1 MTNFPPPGGYPGQ
14 PPQPGPYGPPPG
26 QQYGPPQGQYA
37 GPPPQQGFGWGPQF
51 GPPGYGPPGPPPKK
65 KSNTGLIVGLGIIGA
80 AVVGVGLIALALRSD
95 GGDPTAEPPR
105 WTPSAQ
111 TPTYSPTYEPT
122 NEPTADP
129 TIPTAEPPTVAPPTR
144 PRPTKTT
151 PPPPPKPSDV
161 QVVRRD
167 KFYFTGLHTSVGCR
181 EPAVRPT
188 SARNAANYHGIVIR
202 TCLDRA
208 FVRQLRAAGDP
219 SKAPAIIYWSGSVN
233 TPCSGGASTVSF
245 FCSVND
251 TVYILLD
258 EPLELWQKWGS
269 AGSRG
274 RIAARMRMTHLTAHE
289 YGHHLQHASG
299 ILAAAHDLE
308 YDANSRDAALEW
320 SRRIE
325 LQASCFAAV
334 FVSANRDSYGVTG
347 AVKRG
352 WDWVTDVGDRP
363 AGPRD
368 HGSRKNHNYWTKRG
382 WNSRNLA
389 MCNTF
394 TASPSLVR

>member
-1 MTNFPPPGGYPGQ
+1 MTNIPPPGGYPGQ

-26 QQYGPPQGQYA
+26 QQYAPYGPPQGQYA
-37 GPPPQQGFGWGPQF
+37 GPPPQQGGFGWGPQF
-51 GPPGYGPPGPPPKK
+51 GPPGYGPPQRPPRKK
-65 KSNTGLIVGLGIIGA
+65 TNTGLIVGIGIIA
-80 AVVGVGLIALALRSD
+80 TAVLGVGLIALALKSR
-95 GGDPTAEPPR
+95 GDDTTAEPR

-111 TPTYSPTYEPT
+111 SPTYSPTYEPT

-129 TIPTAEPPTVAPPTR
+129 TIPTADPTTAPP
-144 PRPTKTT
+144 PTKTT
-151 PPPPPKPSDV
+151 PARPPEPSDQ
-161 QVVRRD
+161 QVVTRD
-167 KFYFTGLHTSVGCR
+167 KFYFTGLHTGVGCR
-181 EPAVRPT
+181 EPSIRPT
-188 SARNAANYHGIVIR
+188 SSRNAATYHGLVIR
-202 TCLDRA
+202 GCLDRA

-219 SKAPAIIYWSGSVN
+219 TKAPAIIYWSGNVS

-251 TVYILLD
+251 TIYVLLD
-258 EPLELWQKWGS
+258 EPLELWQKWGV

-299 ILAAAHDLE
+299 ILEAAHDLE
-308 YDANSRDAALEW
+308 YDANSRSAALEW

-334 FVSANRDSYGVTG
+334 FVSANSRSYGVTG
-347 AVKRG
+347 SVKSG
-352 WDWVTDVGDRP
+352 WNWVVNTGDRP
-363 AGPRD
+363 SGPRD
-368 HGSRKNHNYWTKRG
+368 HGSKKNHVYWSERG

-394 TASPSLVR
+394 SASSTLVQ